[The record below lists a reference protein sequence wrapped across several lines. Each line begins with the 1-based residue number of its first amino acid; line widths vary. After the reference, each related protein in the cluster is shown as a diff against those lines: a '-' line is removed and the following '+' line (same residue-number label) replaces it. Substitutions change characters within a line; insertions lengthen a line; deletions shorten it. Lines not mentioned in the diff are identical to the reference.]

1 MAKIMIYPSKY
12 VQGPGEMGKLG
23 SYAEGYGSKALV
35 LIDGYKDADYVQI
48 VNELC
53 PTLKSSKPGELNNPM
68 LPFLKTG
75 IYAGEKEETPAGSM
89 RFDKRYSMAAE
100 VA

>member
-35 LIDGYKDADYVQI
+35 LI
-48 VNELC
+48 
-53 PTLKSSKPGELNNPM
+53 SKIGR
-68 LPFLKTG
+68 
-75 IYAGEKEETPAGSM
+75 ASC
-89 RFDKRYSMAAE
+89 RDR
-100 VA
+100 V